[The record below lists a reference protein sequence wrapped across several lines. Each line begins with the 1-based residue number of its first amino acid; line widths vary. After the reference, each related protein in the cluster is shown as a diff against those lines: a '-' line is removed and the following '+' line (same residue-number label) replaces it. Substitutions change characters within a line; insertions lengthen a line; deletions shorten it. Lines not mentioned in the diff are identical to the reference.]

1 MFWSLFRTVAKLTIP
16 VQTAW
21 DPAKDGYFE
30 DLSFSP
36 AHALVA
42 HRPLGGINRA
52 RLLAYTMLAARRL
65 ADNGKSVAVPTS
77 VKHSGIT
84 NDRLLPS
91 AHWLQP
97 VRARLRGG
105 LDYKPSVTAV

>member
-1 MFWSLFRTVAKLTIP
+1 MPVEDAQAEWPETESQYQTVARLTIP

-36 AHALVA
+36 AHALAA

-52 RLLAYTMLAARRL
+52 RLLAYQMLAARRL
-65 ADNGKSVAVPTS
+65 ADNGKQVQVPSSLAT
-77 VKHSGIT
+77 V
-84 NDRLLPS
+84 
-91 AHWLQP
+91 P
-97 VRARLRGG
+97 V
-105 LDYKPSVTAV
+105 